1 MSKKH
6 FELITAMNRTE
17 LAEKI
22 NALMAQGW
30 QLQGDTQIA
39 SEPGVPWYLMQAMT
53 GDAPFTEAPGMTTD
67 DNGSAAV
74 PVTVTEPEYYYVIP
88 LAGQSNGMAYGEGLP
103 LPDTYDKPDPRIKQL
118 ARRSTV
124 TPGGEPCAY
133 NDIIPADHCLHDVQ
147 DMSTLNHP
155 NADISRGQYGCVGQ
169 GLHIAKKLL
178 PLIPE
183 NAGILLV
190 PCCRGGSAFTTGK
203 EGSFSENTGASTD
216 AESWVAGKA
225 LYMDLVSRTKAA
237 LNKNPK
243 NVLLGVVWMMGEYD
257 LKSQAYTQ
265 QPALFDAMV
274 AQFRTDLTALS
285 AQCMGGDPAGV
296 PWICGDTTYHW
307 KATYQTQYETVYG
320 AYKNKAAQNIHFVP
334 LATDENGANVPT
346 NEPTEDPDITG
357 AGYYGA
363 ASRSAG
369 NWTTADRKTHFSAWA
384 RRGIIADRIATA
396 MLMHAGRS
404 LAFLTGQS
412 APLAVTAAPS
422 SSGDTQTPAP
432 QQPDSTQ
439 TKNDTPQ
446 SATTATRSLMSYLA
460 SSGDGSPESQGW
472 TFSGGNKEVTTA
484 EGATGG
490 KAIRISKTGQSTWM
504 LAHTATGADS
514 LLKNGGRVSCRF
526 KLEGNLVANQFAMAF
541 YWHIGTESIPQ
552 GVQFADNTEGRPY
565 LMAYFLQTDEANL
578 NLMHH
583 RKTNAKL
590 GSFGP
595 YNDIKNNWH
604 ELTFEFTAGS
614 NMVTPVLNGTRG
626 TPFSLA
632 YGPAQMAKDSLIIT
646 DITKSATYGVLLE
659 RVDVEVNNTTA

>member
-22 NALMAQGW
+22 NTLMAQGW

-53 GDAPFTEAPGMTTD
+53 GDAPLTEAPGMTTD

-74 PVTVTEPEYYYVIP
+74 PATVTEPEYYYVIP

-133 NDIIPADHCLHDVQ
+133 NDIIPADHCLHDMQ

-178 PLIPE
+178 PLVPE

-190 PCCRGGSAFTTGK
+190 PCCRGGSAFTAGA
-203 EGSFSENTGASTD
+203 EGSFSETSGASAD
-216 AESWVAGKA
+216 AANWSAGKA
-225 LYMDLVSRTKAA
+225 LYTDLVSRTKAA

-274 AQFRTDLTALS
+274 SRFRTDLAALS
-285 AQCMGGDPAGV
+285 AQCMGGNPAGV
-296 PWICGDTTYHW
+296 PWICGDTTYWW
-307 KATYQTQYETVYG
+307 KTTYPTQYETVYG
-320 AYKNKAAQNIHFVP
+320 AYKNKATQNIHFVP
-334 LATDENGANVPT
+334 LMVDENGANVPT
-346 NEPTEDPDITG
+346 NDPTEDPDITE

-369 NWTTADRKTHFSAWA
+369 NWTSADRKTHFSAWA

-396 MLMHAGRS
+396 LLLHAGRS
-404 LAFLTGQS
+404 LAFLSGQC
-412 APLAVTAAPS
+412 APLAVTA
-422 SSGDTQTPAP
+422 DTTAQGTQQTVQQTGQQP
-432 QQPDSTQ
+432 QQ
-439 TKNDTPQ
+439 
-446 SATTATRSLMSYLA
+446 AATRSLLSYLA
-460 SSGDGSPESQGW
+460 SSGDGSAESQGW
-472 TFSGGNKEVTTA
+472 TFSGGNKEVATA

-490 KAIRISKTGQSTWM
+490 KALRLSKTGQATWM

-514 LLKNGGRVSCRF
+514 LLKNGGHVSCRF
-526 KLEGNLVANQFAMAF
+526 KLEGDLVANQFAMAF
-541 YWHIGTESIPQ
+541 YWHIGAESIPQ

-565 LMAYFLQTDEANL
+565 VMAYFLQTDEANL

-583 RKTNAKL
+583 RKANAKL

-614 NMVTPVLNGTRG
+614 NMVTPVLNGNRG

-632 YGPAQMAKDSLIIT
+632 YGPAQTAKDALVIT
-646 DITKSATYGVLLE
+646 DITKSATYGVLLD